1 MGHTADV
8 ASLVGLATA
17 VVALVAALVGLIT
30 VLAER
35 RKK

>member
-1 MGHTADV
+1 MGHAADV

-30 VLAER
+30 VLTER
-35 RKK
+35 RRK